1 MKKIMIL
8 ALLLILTGCGNS
20 CERNFKEDLTKNYS
34 KDAKKCDVVKYTNKK
49 TNLEVITTAS
59 QDKKT
64 FTAKIKVNG
73 YDLDFGYG
81 NTQFNNL
88 QIKQYN
94 KINFLELYTNN
105 KKINTYLVV
114 FDNVGNIRY
123 EVPASI
129 APVISGENFTVRE
142 YRLFV
147 DGDLKCSGYKDLET
161 IVYVEKTYN
170 MMNMSLVNSK
180 DVKIKDICK

>member
-20 CERNFKEDLTKNYS
+20 CERDFKEDLTKDYS

-49 TNLEVITTAS
+49 NNLEVVTTAS

-64 FTAKIKVNG
+64 FTAKIKING
-73 YDLDFGYG
+73 HDLNYIYD
-81 NTQFNNL
+81 NVQFNNL

-94 KINFLELYTNN
+94 KINFLELYNNN
-105 KKINTYLVV
+105 KTINTYLIV
-114 FDNVGNIRY
+114 FDDVGNIRY

-142 YRLFV
+142 YRLFI
-147 DGDLKCSGYKDLET
+147 DGDLICSGYKNLET

-180 DVKIKDICK
+180 EVKLKDACK